1 MSFFNKSIQSI
12 SIDQKFVLSKHTY
25 LSKKIVYISNIP
37 NSLFTKDILYQ
48 KKYFGQYGHIKQMIL
63 NINKKKLNCA
73 IVHFDTINQASLS
86 VLSLH
91 NFQIDNNILQINY
104 FITKYCHNFLKN
116 KICNEHNCM
125 FLHEIKINDYSF
137 VELKNK
143 KNIDSYKFALEVLHI
158 EKEIF
163 ENIYRKLIGEN
174 YYQKH
179 KKFPKMTMKKLKNID
194 YINNLLKKDEKID
207 NSNLNYLDD
216 YQYNN
221 NKSSQNS
228 IDQNQKST
236 TDNSSDFEKTTN
248 ETNYIF
254 KNKEKSRF
262 NFVNLEKKDNL
273 SVFVPEKVLDFIDK
287 TINLYLDKKNNFNDK
302 KNNININDY
311 NFKWFELIKMFD
323 LYN

>member
-143 KNIDSYKFALEVLHI
+143 KNICTFQNV
-158 EKEIF
+158 F
-163 ENIYRKLIGEN
+163 RK
-174 YYQKH
+174 
-179 KKFPKMTMKKLKNID
+179 
-194 YINNLLKKDEKID
+194 
-207 NSNLNYLDD
+207 
-216 YQYNN
+216 
-221 NKSSQNS
+221 
-228 IDQNQKST
+228 
-236 TDNSSDFEKTTN
+236 
-248 ETNYIF
+248 
-254 KNKEKSRF
+254 
-262 NFVNLEKKDNL
+262 
-273 SVFVPEKVLDFIDK
+273 
-287 TINLYLDKKNNFNDK
+287 
-302 KNNININDY
+302 
-311 NFKWFELIKMFD
+311 
-323 LYN
+323 